1 MIEFKAVSTPRH
13 DRFEETITNLL
24 NEGWELHGSPFVS
37 QSGAMTQ
44 SLTRTMKTSN
54 PVKSKK

>member
-44 SLTRTMKTSN
+44 SLTRTVKAPS
-54 PVKSKK
+54 PVKLKK

>member
-44 SLTRTMKTSN
+44 SLTRIT
-54 PVKSKK
+54 KSSKDTKLKK

>member
-44 SLTRTMKTSN
+44 SLTRTIKTSN

>member
-54 PVKSKK
+54 PVKTKK

>member
-44 SLTRTMKTSN
+44 SLTRTVKSPS
-54 PVKSKK
+54 PVKLKK